1 MRPKRAFLALL
12 IAGLVV
18 LAGCAGSG
26 PSTSTQPSTTP
37 TDTLSSATTH
47 PSSTSSPT
55 TTQPTGSL
63 TLHYI
68 NVGQSASTLIVSP
81 TGETMLIDSGDWRND
96 GEYVLQYLKQH
107 HITRID
113 HLVTSHADADHIGGN
128 AAIINYYETKANG
141 IGAVYDPGIASS
153 SSTYQRYLDAVDKHN
168 VTLYKTQDG
177 DRIPFDGATVS
188 VLGPPDPYI
197 ANKERNENSIVLK
210 VTYGKT
216 SFLLPGDAAEQE
228 EQYLVEHHGSALNST
243 VLYAG
248 HHGSR
253 SSSSGAF
260 LDAVTPKAVV
270 ISSAYD
276 SQYGHPHEETLDRLA
291 ARNIPTYWT
300 AVHGNIVLESTG
312 KQITVKTQAN
322 APTKPHSL
330 RSASPVEPGTTTPVT
345 ERTTIDVDGSSGFG
359 GTSSTTSAA
368 PTTTS
373 SSPANTL
380 QLTKVHADAAGDD
393 ADNLNDEYIV
403 LKNTGTTPL
412 DLSGWQIR
420 DEADHSYTVPNGV
433 RLKPNAKI
441 TIHTGSGENTNTDLY
456 WESGQAIW
464 NNGGDTVIVVDT
476 EGTTVFR
483 ETYE

>member
-1 MRPKRAFLALL
+1 MRPKRALLVLL
-12 IAGLVV
+12 IACLVV
-18 LAGCAGSG
+18 LAGCASSG
-26 PSTSTQPSTTP
+26 PNPTQTSTTTS

-47 PSSTSSPT
+47 SPPTSSTTTSSA
-55 TTQPTGSL
+55 GSL
-63 TLHYI
+63 KVHYI

-107 HITRID
+107 NISRID
-113 HLVTSHADADHIGGN
+113 YLVTSHADADHIGGH

-153 SSTYQRYLDAVDKHN
+153 SNTYQRYLDAVKQHN
-168 VTLYKTQDG
+168 VTLYKTQEG
-177 DRIPFDGATVS
+177 DRIPFECATVN

-210 VTYGKT
+210 VTYGQT
-216 SFLLPGDAAEQE
+216 SFLLPGDAAEHE
-228 EQYLVEHHGSALNST
+228 EQYLIEHHRSALNST

-253 SSSSGAF
+253 SSSSDAF
-260 LDAVTPKAVV
+260 LDAVTPQAVV

-276 SQYGHPHEETLDRLA
+276 SQYGHPHEEMLDRLA

-312 KQITVKTQAN
+312 TQITVKTQAK
-322 APTKPHSL
+322 APTDPHSL
-330 RSASPVEPGTTTPVT
+330 RSASPFEPGTTTPVT
-345 ERTTIDVDGSSGFG
+345 ERTTIDVGGSSGPG
-359 GTSSTTSAA
+359 GGS
-368 PTTTS
+368 PTTTAPTMTTS
-373 SSPANTL
+373 QPANAL
-380 QLTKVHADAAGDD
+380 QLTEVHADAAGDD

-403 LKNTGTTPL
+403 LKNTGNTPL

-433 RLKPNAKI
+433 TLEPGAQI
-441 TIHTGSGENTNTDLY
+441 TIHTGSGEKTNTDLY
-456 WESGQAIW
+456 WGSGQPIW

-476 EGTTVFR
+476 EGTTVLR
-483 ETYE
+483 ETYQ

>member
-12 IAGLVV
+12 IACLVV

-26 PSTSTQPSTTP
+26 PPNSTQPSTTP
-37 TDTLSSATTH
+37 TDTLSSSTTH
-47 PSSTSSPT
+47 SLPTSSTTTSSA
-55 TTQPTGSL
+55 GSL
-63 TLHYI
+63 KIHYI

-96 GEYVLQYLKQH
+96 GESVLQYLKQH
-107 HITRID
+107 NISRID
-113 HLVTSHADADHIGGN
+113 YLVTSHADADHIGGHS
-128 AAIINYYETKANG
+128 AIINYYETKANG

-153 SSTYQRYLDAVDKHN
+153 SNTYQRYLDAVERHN
-168 VTLYKTQDG
+168 VTLYKTQEG
-177 DRIPFDGATVS
+177 DRIPFKCATVN
-188 VLGPPDPYI
+188 VLGPPNPYI
-197 ANKERNENSIVLK
+197 ADKERNENSIVLK

-216 SFLLPGDAAEQE
+216 SFLLPGDAAEHE
-228 EQYLVEHHGSALNST
+228 EQYLVEHHRSALNST

-253 SSSSGAF
+253 SSSSDAF
-260 LDAVTPKAVV
+260 LDAVTPKVVV

-312 KQITVKTQAN
+312 KQITIKTQAK
-322 APTKPHSL
+322 APTDPHSL

-345 ERTTIDVDGSSGFG
+345 KRTTIDVGSSGG
-359 GTSSTTSAA
+359 SNGTSSTTA
-368 PTTTS
+368 PTTTTS
-373 SSPANTL
+373 PPANAL
-380 QLTKVHADAAGDD
+380 QLTEIHADAAGDD
-393 ADNLNDEYIV
+393 ADNLNDESIV
-403 LKNTGTTPL
+403 LKNTGNTPL
-412 DLSGWQIR
+412 DLSGWQVR
-420 DEADHSYTVPNGV
+420 DEADHSYTVPNSVTLG
-433 RLKPNAKI
+433 PNAQI
-441 TIHTGSGENTNTDLY
+441 TIHSGSGENTNTGLY
-456 WESGQAIW
+456 WGSKQPIW